1 MSLSYQSF
9 LDDARER
16 MDKTLEHFHDEIRGF
31 RTGRASTGL
40 VDNIRVDYYGS
51 KTPLS
56 QMANVTVPEARCL
69 LVKPFDPSTM
79 KEIEKAIMAA
89 DLGLN
94 PAIEGNALR
103 VNVPHLSED
112 QRNKMVAR
120 LKTMSEETKVSMRN
134 VRRDAIKD
142 VEHAQKDK
150 TGDVAV
156 TEDDVKSAKSDIQDI
171 LKDHESK
178 VDETLTSKSAEI
190 MEV

>member
-16 MDKTLEHFHDEIRGF
+16 MDKTLQHFQDEIRGF

-40 VDNIRVDYYGS
+40 VENIRVDYYGS

-56 QMANVTVPEARCL
+56 QMATVTVPEARCL
-69 LVKPFDPSTM
+69 LVKPFDPSVM

-103 VNVPHLSED
+103 VNVPHLSEE
-112 QRNKMVAR
+112 QRMKMVAR
-120 LKTMSEETKVSMRN
+120 LKSLAEETKVSMRN
-134 VRRDAIKD
+134 IRRDAIKD
-142 VEHAQKDK
+142 TESAQKDK
-150 TGDVAV
+150 AGDVVV

-171 LKDHESK
+171 LKDHESM
-178 VDETLTSKSAEI
+178 VDETLSAKSAEI
-190 MEV
+190 LEV

>member
-1 MSLSYQSF
+1 
-9 LDDARER
+9 
-16 MDKTLEHFHDEIRGF
+16 
-31 RTGRASTGL
+31 
-40 VDNIRVDYYGS
+40 
-51 KTPLS
+51 
-56 QMANVTVPEARCL
+56 
-69 LVKPFDPSTM
+69 
-79 KEIEKAIMAA
+79 
-89 DLGLN
+89 LGLN

>member
-1 MSLSYQSF
+1 MSLSYQTF

-16 MDKTLEHFHDEIRGF
+16 MDKTLEHFQDEIRGF

-40 VDNIRVDYYGS
+40 VDNIRVDFYGS

-56 QMANVTVPEARCL
+56 QMANITVPEARCL

-79 KEIEKAIMAA
+79 KDIEKAIMAA

-103 VNVPHLSED
+103 VSVPHLSED
-112 QRNKMVAR
+112 QRKKMVAR
-120 LKTMSEETKVSMRN
+120 LKSLAEDTKVSIRN
-134 VRRDAIKD
+134 VRRDVLKD

-156 TEDDVKSAKSDIQDI
+156 TEDDVKSAKSDVQDI
-171 LKDHESK
+171 LKEHESK
-178 VDETLTSKSAEI
+178 VDESLKNKSAEI

>member
-1 MSLSYQSF
+1 
-9 LDDARER
+9 